1 MIEKNS
7 GNGDDLDARLRDT
20 DGVTAALK
28 KAARRVVNEHA
39 RDGQRIVVWRDGQV
53 VWEEAKEQASDTD
66 QRQE

>member
-39 RDGQRIVVWRDGQV
+39 RDGKRIVVWRDGQV
-53 VWEEAKEQASDTD
+53 VWEEVKEQASDSTD
-66 QRQE
+66 Q